1 MGKFTDLEDS
11 IMDCW
16 GITDELQ
23 RCAEYGSDART
34 IKLLQSLAVV
44 QDFKM
49 ERLNDLY
56 EDCLEEYYKIKNKK
70 PLLDGTIERI
80 ADKYA
85 DIGGDIPADKWIAF
99 AREVIAADEDD
110 LPW

>member
-1 MGKFTDLEDS
+1 MNSFTDLEDS

-16 GITDELQ
+16 SITDELQ

-49 ERLNDLY
+49 ERLNDLF
-56 EDCLEEYYKIKNKK
+56 EDCLKEYYELKNKK
-70 PLLDGTIERI
+70 PLLDSTIERI

-85 DIGGDIPADKWIAF
+85 DVVGDISADKWIAF
-99 AREVIAADEDD
+99 AREILEADEDP